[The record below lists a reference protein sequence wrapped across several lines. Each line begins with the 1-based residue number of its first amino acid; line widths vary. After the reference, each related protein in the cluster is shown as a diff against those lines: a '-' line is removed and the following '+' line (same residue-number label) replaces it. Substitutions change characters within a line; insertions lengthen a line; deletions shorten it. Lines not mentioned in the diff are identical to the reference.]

1 MPPLPCL
8 YLTLSINAALQRKN
22 VAWSKHQSP
31 SETIII
37 TTVVKESV
45 EAVVE

>member
-1 MPPLPCL
+1 MSPLPCL
-8 YLTLSINAALQRKN
+8 YLTLSINAAQRKN
-22 VAWSKHQSP
+22 VAWSKHKSP

-37 TTVVKESV
+37 ITVVKESV